1 MTNANKTLAGLT
13 LTFFLTSTPSL
24 TIKLANKEVNA
35 ANLSKGVSVLRRSL
49 RSLLWMNEY
58 LPEPNGSSTLAKITD
73 NKEQVLR

>member
-35 ANLSKGVSVLRRSL
+35 ANLSNGLRAL
-49 RSLLWMNEY
+49 ILIQLN
-58 LPEPNGSSTLAKITD
+58 N
-73 NKEQVLR
+73 